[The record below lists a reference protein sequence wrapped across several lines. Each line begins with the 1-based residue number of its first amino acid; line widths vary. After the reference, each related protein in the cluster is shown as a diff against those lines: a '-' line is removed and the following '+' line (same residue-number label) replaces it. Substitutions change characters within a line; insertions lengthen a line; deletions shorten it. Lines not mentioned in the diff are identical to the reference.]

1 MDGACSEAPLISALQ
16 GLPVFSFVAWNK
28 LANFFVTKASVVTG
42 ASAGVLTNLA
52 RALVPGNNEPSEAE
66 KNRAFIESNYGLK
79 NDVQVELEKIVVQ
92 GMFGEETVGA
102 NREALMCLKKGPSGL
117 WGEAD
122 DMRLLVRNM
131 ASRERDTKG
140 ERQGKLRVKI
150 FFAESDVM
158 TGKKG
163 QDYFQSCWIGEDGDE
178 NREDCFD
185 IKTKTI
191 GKSDH
196 DSVLTSAEALEE
208 MFQAVSGTT

>member
-1 MDGACSEAPLISALQ
+1 MISALQ
-16 GLPVFSFVAWNK
+16 GLPVFSFAAWNK
-28 LANFFVTKASVVTG
+28 LASFFATKASVVTG
-42 ASAGVLTNLA
+42 ASAGLLTNLA

-66 KNRAFIESNYGLK
+66 KNRDFIESNYGLK
-79 NDVQVELEKIVVQ
+79 TDVQVELEKIVVQ

-122 DMRLLVRNM
+122 DMCLLVRKM
-131 ASRERDTKG
+131 ASRERDAKD
-140 ERQGKLRVKI
+140 ERQGKLRIAI

-163 QDYFQSCWIGEDGDE
+163 QDYFQSCWLSEVGDG
-178 NREDCFD
+178 NREDCLD

-196 DSVLTSAEALEE
+196 DSVLTSAEALEA
-208 MFQAVSGTT
+208 MFQTISGTE